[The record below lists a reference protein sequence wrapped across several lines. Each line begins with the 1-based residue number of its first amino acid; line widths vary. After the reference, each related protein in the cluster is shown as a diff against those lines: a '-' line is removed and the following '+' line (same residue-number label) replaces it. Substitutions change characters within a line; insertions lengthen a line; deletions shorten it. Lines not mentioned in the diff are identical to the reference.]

1 MSSSLTSVPP
11 APTSTACGGGGQGS
25 VFFAGRLSPMAT
37 TLESGYTV
45 DSSGYVSYHSVP
57 NTPFEPEMPLGGLMH
72 PYISAPP
79 VVYDEHA
86 ILEQLMAENGESR

>member
-1 MSSSLTSVPP
+1 
-11 APTSTACGGGGQGS
+11 
-25 VFFAGRLSPMAT
+25 MAT

-57 NTPFEPEMPLGGLMH
+57 NTPFEPEMPTGGLMH

-79 VVYDEHA
+79 MVYDEHA
-86 ILEQLMAENGESR
+86 ILEQLMAENGESRSWCRLTGS